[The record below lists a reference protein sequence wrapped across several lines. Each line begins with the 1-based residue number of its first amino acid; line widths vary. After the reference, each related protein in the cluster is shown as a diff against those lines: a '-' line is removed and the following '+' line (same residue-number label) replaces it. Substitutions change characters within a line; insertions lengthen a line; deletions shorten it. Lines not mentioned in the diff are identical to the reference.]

1 VKLAC
6 AHCDRPFAV
15 DENPVTV
22 CSGDVMYLFCSRNCR
37 DLYGFR
43 ELTQRICAREACSN
57 RVPKGNRMLCLNCY
71 QKGENFGEADTYFD
85 ETERA
90 RWERAERSLLKRI
103 TGQVRIFRAEDIA
116 QEELRALVPSVQ
128 EEAE

>member
-1 VKLAC
+1 
-6 AHCDRPFAV
+6 
-15 DENPVTV
+15 
-22 CSGDVMYLFCSRNCR
+22 
-37 DLYGFR
+37 
-43 ELTQRICAREACSN
+43 
-57 RVPKGNRMLCLNCY
+57 MLCLNCY

-103 TGQVRIFRAEDIA
+103 SGQVRIFRAEDIA

>member
-1 VKLAC
+1 
-6 AHCDRPFAV
+6 
-15 DENPVTV
+15 
-22 CSGDVMYLFCSRNCR
+22 
-37 DLYGFR
+37 
-43 ELTQRICAREACSN
+43 
-57 RVPKGNRMLCLNCY
+57 MLCLNCY
-71 QKGENFGEADTYFD
+71 QKGENLGEADTYFD